1 MSVFDRASGVLAT
14 QPRPQSINY
23 RKAVTQDSA
32 PTIIEAE
39 CSDRLIDYVQDCS
52 VLLGMINVIRM
63 NRREQNINFID
74 VSDGLLRPGGC
85 ATDDSDCDTGTVTA
99 TRKTLRTE
107 EIKAVIPVCD
117 DVLEDNI
124 EGAALEDHLI
134 RMVAKKIANEL
145 EILALMAGSGY
156 NSPQLADSLE
166 AEWASKNGFYE
177 ELQGGHVLNGLTAT
191 DGRFITP
198 CKVQQMLQTLPASC
212 QCDGP
217 DSGLRLFMPLNMKWD
232 WVGIMKN
239 RGTALGDMAFT
250 GEIPLRFG
258 DLPFVPLPLLP
269 TDVLSCSVG
278 SAVGSNGTFM
288 FLANPDNLFMGI
300 QREITFERERKA
312 CQGRT
317 FLIWT
322 LRVDFL
328 VENTDCTVL
337 YDCLDVG
344 QCTDCPCP
352 S

>member
-14 QPRPQSINY
+14 RPRPVSVDY
-23 RKAVTQDSA
+23 KKAVTQDSA

-39 CSDRLIDYVQDCS
+39 CSERLIDYVQDCS
-52 VLLGMINVIRM
+52 VLLGLINVIRM
-63 NRREQNINFID
+63 NRREVTVNFID

-85 ATDDSDCDTGTVTA
+85 ATDDSDCDTGTITA

-134 RMVAKKIANEL
+134 RMVAKKIATEL

-156 NSPQLADSLE
+156 NSPLLANSLE
-166 AEWASKNGFYE
+166 ADWAAKPGFYE

-198 CKVQQMLQTLPASC
+198 CKIQQMLQTLPVEC
-212 QCDGP
+212 QCEG
-217 DSGLRLFMPLNMKWD
+217 DSGVRLFMPLNMKWD
-232 WVGIMKN
+232 WIGYLAGH
-239 RGTALGDMAFT
+239 RQTDLGDQAFT
-250 GEIPLRFG
+250 GGARLGFN
-258 DLPFVPLPLLP
+258 DLPFVPLPLIP
-269 TDVLSCSVG
+269 TDILSCSVG

-300 QREITFERERKA
+300 QRDITFERERKA

-328 VENTDCTVL
+328 IENTDCTVL
-337 YDCLDVG
+337 YDCMDVG
-344 QCTDCPCP
+344 QCNDCPCP
-352 S
+352 